1 MNSKFIKFIVFILA
15 LTVLSSVFAG
25 CKNDPAD
32 QSSAP
37 DANTSEN
44 VSAEPVSGEPGGNDE
59 LCSVVINGTRFSVNA
74 VNEDDSNASAAL
86 YDRGYKTAE
95 GYKYTVAGSDPARAL
110 LSVKLSYRNG
120 EPEYSFISYNASSG
134 ADTEVLI
141 PINGFVLS
149 VDASLIEDGFKF
161 NSSSKISVDGWIAP
175 EYERLDLAVVVP
187 ETRANTRRVSMKTPA
202 SGVFEQGKIYLCESS
217 GVTVPENSVAIE
229 LGAPSA
235 GYYKITGVVE
245 SGSVVSSDQAI
256 VFTGEYNAGYAR
268 KYFSSGELRFSDTD
282 KLNDIC
288 DSPAVSFAGGDY
300 IVIPQSNVN
309 AETANNGV
317 YLYDIGGNT
326 AVTRGNGFFYN
337 IVVSAGKVSYIS
349 KESENVV
356 IPSSDGYVVT
366 FAGDSRVLCS
376 GINNGDKVDSLLTES
391 FSLPG
396 MFVRVRSYIF
406 EISSLNVPVSDSAP
420 CVLYNSFYGDTTN
433 TPTDSC
439 AEVVI
444 ENGKVASVSKEGNS
458 KIPENGYV
466 LAIKKGSTNY
476 STAANRSQIGDT
488 ALISLGGNMY
498 SYSTFRYNN
507 TNVTREADFIV
518 VYNDK
523 FGKSTRT
530 NEYGYEFAV
539 DKNGSVRE
547 SSYAG
552 NLAIPE
558 GGCVISAHGAN
569 ISTLEKAYSYG
580 AQVEIDKN
588 NRTIVIK
595 STPESL
601 FYDAEYRYNDL
612 IDTYN
617 SAKERLLC
625 IDYENLDKRIESLT
639 DVYNIVKAD
648 IENNNSSK
656 VIEGAQT
663 MRSICGSLRF
673 SLYESAPVENRAVW
687 YRCNEK
693 SDEQVTATC
702 ELMRAMNINAVYLET
717 WYDGRFIGY
726 SDNPLIEHCS
736 VHGDYDV
743 LEGFCRIGHQY
754 GIEIHCW
761 VENFFIGSTSK
772 LVNAT
777 KEYHLLDD
785 KGKDYQP
792 TMYGPFVFLDPLDE
806 RSRKIVLDL
815 YREMITKYDV
825 DGINLDYIRF
835 PGAAEDGGDF
845 GYNEDIMAAFKAETG
860 IETDPHYLKK
870 GTADW
875 LKWSRLREGIIND
888 WVRVVYEMINET
900 RPDVS
905 ISCAVGTNY
914 PNSRTEICQDF
925 VNWVDNGYIDEVF
938 SMSYFSNLESPA
950 KAIKTFTKYT
960 KGKCFYTIGLSA
972 FESSPDYI
980 LVGQVD
986 MGISEANGSNLFSW
1000 GSLIKHEENYF
1011 DALKESIWSRPAA
1024 RCDSGSKAV
1033 YAYCTRLVENIA
1045 KVYLK
1050 FKPDQSEKLG
1060 LVSDKASSIAS
1071 TAEIVD
1077 FESLKGDA
1085 RKAYLTQAIEQM
1097 SDLLNAAQSL
1107 TDEQIKDKL
1116 VNDIQFIIDCLTVTR

>member
-1 MNSKFIKFIVFILA
+1 MNSKLVRFIVFILA
-15 LTVLSSVFAG
+15 LSLLASAFAA
-25 CKNDPAD
+25 CNNDPGD
-32 QSSAP
+32 RSSAP
-37 DANTSEN
+37 ESNTSETE
-44 VSAEPVSGEPGGNDE
+44 SAEPVSDEPGGNEE
-59 LCSVVINGTRFSVNA
+59 LCRVDINGTRFSANA
-74 VNEDDSNASAAL
+74 VNEYNSSAQVVL
-86 YDRGYKTAE
+86 YDRGCKNAD
-95 GYKYTVAGSDPARAL
+95 GYLYAVTGADPARAL
-110 LSVKLSYRNG
+110 LSVKLGYRNG
-120 EPEYSFISYNASSG
+120 EPEYSFISYNASCG
-134 ADTEVLI
+134 ADTQVLI
-141 PINGFVLS
+141 PVNGFVLS
-149 VDASLIEDGFKF
+149 VDTSLIEDGFKF
-161 NSSSKISVDGWIAP
+161 NSSSKISVEGWTAP
-175 EYERLDLAVVVP
+175 EYERLDLTVVIP
-187 ETRANTRRVSMKTPA
+187 EARANTRRVNMNTPA
-202 SGVFEQGKIYLCESS
+202 SGVFEQGKIYLCGS

-229 LGAPSA
+229 LSAPSA
-235 GYYKITGVVE
+235 GYYKITGVKTA
-245 SGSVVSSDQAI
+245 GSAVSSDQA
-256 VFTGEYNAGYAR
+256 VLFTGEYNAGYAQ
-268 KYFSSGELRFSDTD
+268 KYFSSGELRFSDID

-309 AETANNGV
+309 AETAENGV

-337 IVVSAGKVSYIS
+337 IVVSAGKVAYVS

-366 FAGDSRVLCS
+366 FAGDSRELCS
-376 GINNGDKVDSLLTES
+376 GFSSGEKVDSLLTES
-391 FSLPG
+391 YSLPG
-396 MFVRVRSYIF
+396 MFVRIKTYVF
-406 EISSLNVPVSDSAP
+406 EISALNVPLSDSAP
-420 CVLYNSFYGDTTN
+420 CVLYNSYYGDTTN
-433 TPTDSC
+433 TPSGDC

-444 ENGKVASVSKEGNS
+444 ADGKVSSISKDGNS
-458 KIPENGYV
+458 SIPENGYV
-466 LAIKKGSTNY
+466 LAVKKGSTNY
-476 STAANRSQIGDT
+476 STAANRSQAGDS

-507 TNVTREADFIV
+507 TNVTRQTDFIV

-523 FGKSTRT
+523 FGKSTLT

-558 GGCVISAHGAN
+558 GGYVISAHGAN
-569 ISTLEKAYSYG
+569 IATLEKAYSYG
-580 AQVEIDKN
+580 AQAEIDKN
-588 NRTIVIK
+588 NRIIVIK

-612 IDTYN
+612 IETYN

-625 IDYENLDKRIESLT
+625 INYDSLDKRINDLT
-639 DVYNIVKAD
+639 AIYNSVLSD
-648 IENNNSSK
+648 IENNNSTK
-656 VIEGAQT
+656 VVEGAQI
-663 MRSICGSLRF
+663 MRSICNSLRF

-693 SDEQVTATC
+693 SDEDVTATC
-702 ELMRAMNINAVYLET
+702 ELMRQMNVNAVYLET

-726 SDNPLIEHCS
+726 SDNPLIQHCS
-736 VHGDYDV
+736 LNGDYDV

-754 GIEIHCW
+754 GIEVHCW
-761 VENFFIGSTSK
+761 VENFFIGSTGK
-772 LVNAT
+772 LVEAT

-806 RSRKIVLDL
+806 RSRKLVLDL
-815 YREMITKYDV
+815 YREIITKYDV

-835 PGAAEDGGDF
+835 PGTAEDGGDF

-875 LKWSRLREGIIND
+875 LKWSRFREAIIND

-900 RPDVS
+900 RQGVS
-905 ISCAVGTNY
+905 ISCAVGSNY
-914 PNSRTEICQDF
+914 PNTRTDICQDF

-986 MGISEANGSNLFSW
+986 MGISGGNGSNLFSW
-1000 GSLIKHEENYF
+1000 GSLIKHEQNYF
-1011 DALKESIWSRPAA
+1011 DALKESIWSLPAA

-1033 YAYCTRLVENIA
+1033 YAYCTRLIDNIA
-1045 KVYLK
+1045 KVYLTL
-1050 FKPDQSEKLG
+1050 KPDQSDILNKI
-1060 LVSDKASSIAS
+1060 SDKAASIAGD
-1071 TAEIVD
+1071 AEKVD

-1085 RKAYLTQAIEQM
+1085 RKEYLTKAIGQM
-1097 SDLLNAAQSL
+1097 NELLEIAQTL
-1107 TDEQIKDKL
+1107 TDQQINDKL
-1116 VNDIQFIIDCLTVTR
+1116 VNGIQFIIDCLTVTR